1 MYSNNA
7 INQGFY
13 EGSNQSIKK
22 LQSTIEELELSN
34 KPSELANA
42 QLKVRNKIHKSI
54 LALDDEFDIVTIV
67 KQSLQK
73 LGFTICTFTDPIV
86 ALEHFKSNFQDYKMV
101 ISDISMPAMNGY
113 EFVKKVKTI
122 KPEVKVILMTSFEI
136 NDIEFSTVLP
146 DMKIDALLQKP
157 FSLRALRNLMTE
169 SILAKYTEEYNS

>member
-22 LQSTIEELELSN
+22 LQSTKEELELSN

-67 KQSLQK
+67 KQSLQIWTYII
-73 LGFTICTFTDPIV
+73 TILNV
-86 ALEHFKSNFQDYKMV
+86 V
-101 ISDISMPAMNGY
+101 I
-113 EFVKKVKTI
+113 
-122 KPEVKVILMTSFEI
+122 TSE
-136 NDIEFSTVLP
+136 
-146 DMKIDALLQKP
+146 
-157 FSLRALRNLMTE
+157 
-169 SILAKYTEEYNS
+169 